1 MQSISRKYL
10 VTAFALAIAALISV
24 SAFGAAADGA
34 ATFKAKCAMCHGQDA
49 TGNTPMGKNLKIR
62 DLTSPEVQKQTDAE
76 INDVISK
83 GKNKMPEYGT
93 KLTKEQIADLQL
105 YVRTLAKK

>member
-1 MQSISRKYL
+1 MQSNSRKYL
-10 VTAFALAIAALISV
+10 MTAFAIALAALVSV

-49 TGNTPMGKNLKIR
+49 AGKTVMGAKLNIR
-62 DLTSPEVQKQTDAE
+62 DLTSPEVQKQSDAE
-76 INDVISK
+76 ISDVISK

-93 KLTKEQIADLQL
+93 KLTKEQIADLGQFI
-105 YVRTLAKK
+105 RTLKK

>member
-1 MQSISRKYL
+1 MQSIRKSL
-10 VTAFALAIAALISV
+10 ALMFVLTILFAGINAFA
-24 SAFGAAADGA
+24 ADDAA

-49 TGNTPMGKNLKIR
+49 TGATTMGKSLKIR

-76 INDVISK
+76 LVTIITK
-83 GKNKMPEYGT
+83 GKNKMPEYGS
-93 KLTKEQIADLQL
+93 KLSKEQVADLQK

>member
-10 VTAFALAIAALISV
+10 VTAFALAIAALLSV

-62 DLTSPEVQKQTDAE
+62 DLTSPEVQKQTDTE
-76 INDVISK
+76 LTDVISK